1 LPLPRLFTPAGLS
14 SASTAGLDCSAYS
27 RRYTARRK
35 DKEFQEFKMSDA
47 PFDVV
52 GVGNAIV
59 DVIAQS
65 DENDLARLDLNKGTM
80 TLIDA
85 AQADWLYSEM
95 GPGVETSG
103 GSAANT
109 LAGIASLGGKGA
121 YIGKVR
127 DDQLGNVFSHD
138 IKATGVHFPVRP
150 ATEGAQTAR
159 CLIFV
164 TPDADRTMQT
174 FLGVSV
180 MLGPDDIDPETV
192 GSGQIT
198 YLEGYLF
205 DRDEAKEAFVKAA
218 ELAHAAGR
226 KVALTLSDPFCVD
239 RHRASFQYLVE
250 GHIDIVFA
258 NRDEI
263 TALYETDSFDDAV
276 SQLAGKVEMAAVT
289 RSELGSVIVTA
300 DGMVEI
306 PAEPVEKV
314 VDTTGAGDLYA
325 AGVLFGLTQGYE
337 LDVAGRIGSI
347 CAAEVISH
355 YGARPEVSLAELIKE
370 KLG

>member
-1 LPLPRLFTPAGLS
+1 MA
-14 SASTAGLDCSAYS
+14 
-27 RRYTARRK
+27 
-35 DKEFQEFKMSDA
+35 DA

-59 DVIAQS
+59 DVIAQA
-65 DENDLARLDLNKGTM
+65 DNALIERLKLSKGAM
-80 TLIDA
+80 TLIESDE
-85 AQADWLYSEM
+85 ADRLYSEM
-95 GPGVETSG
+95 GSGIETSG

-109 LAGIASLGGKGA
+109 LAGIASLGGKAA

-127 DDQLGNVFSHD
+127 DDQLGGVFSHD
-138 IKATGVHFPVRP
+138 IKAAGVDYRLRA
-150 ATEGAQTAR
+150 ATEGPTTAR

-174 FLGVSV
+174 YLGVSV
-180 MLGPDDIDPETV
+180 MLGSDDIDPEAI
-192 GSGQIT
+192 GDARIT

-205 DRDEAKEAFVKAA
+205 DREEAKEAFVKAA

-226 KVALTLSDPFCVD
+226 KVALSLSDPFCVD
-239 RHRASFQYLVE
+239 RHRASFQHLVE
-250 GHIDIVFA
+250 GHIDILFA
-258 NRDEI
+258 NHDEI
-263 TALYETDSFDDAV
+263 TSLYETDSFDDAV
-276 SQLAGKVEMAAVT
+276 GQLVGKVELAAVT
-289 RSELGSVIVTA
+289 RGAEGSVIVTSSEV
-300 DGMVEI
+300 VEI
-306 PAEPVEKV
+306 LAEAVDKV

-337 LDVAGRIGSI
+337 LDIAGRIGSI

-355 YGARPEVSLAELIKE
+355 YGARPETSLAALVKE

>member
-1 LPLPRLFTPAGLS
+1 MA
-14 SASTAGLDCSAYS
+14 
-27 RRYTARRK
+27 
-35 DKEFQEFKMSDA
+35 DA
-47 PFDVV
+47 QLDVV

-59 DVIAQS
+59 DVIAQA
-65 DENDLARLDLNKGTM
+65 DEALIERLNLSKGTM

-85 AQADWLYSEM
+85 EDADRLYGEM
-95 GPGVETSG
+95 GAGIETSG

-109 LAGIASLGGKGA
+109 LAGIASLGGAGA

-127 DDQLGNVFSHD
+127 DDQLGGVFSHD
-138 IKATGVHFPVRP
+138 IRAVGVDYRSRP
-150 ATEGAQTAR
+150 ATEGESTAR

-180 MLGPDDIDPETV
+180 MLGPDDIDPEAV
-192 GSGQIT
+192 GDAQIT

-226 KVALTLSDPFCVD
+226 KVALSLSDPFCVD
-239 RHRASFQYLVE
+239 RHRASFRHLVE
-250 GHIDIVFA
+250 GHVDILFA
-258 NRDEI
+258 NHDEI
-263 TALYETDSFDDAV
+263 TSLFETDSFDDAV
-276 SQLAGKVEMAAVT
+276 GQLVGKVDLAAVT
-289 RSELGSVIVTA
+289 RGAEGSVIVTA
-300 DGMVEI
+300 DQVIEI
-306 PAEPVEKV
+306 AAEPVENV

-337 LDVAGRIGSI
+337 LENAGRIGSI

-355 YGARPEVSLAELIKE
+355 YGARPAVSLSALVNE

>member
-1 LPLPRLFTPAGLS
+1 MA
-14 SASTAGLDCSAYS
+14 
-27 RRYTARRK
+27 
-35 DKEFQEFKMSDA
+35 DA
-47 PFDVV
+47 QFDVV

-59 DVIAQS
+59 DVIAQA
-65 DENDLARLDLNKGTM
+65 DEALIDRLKLSKGTM

-85 AQADWLYSEM
+85 DDADRLYGEM
-95 GPGVETSG
+95 DAGMETSG

-109 LAGIASLGGKGA
+109 LAGIASLGGAGA

-127 DDQLGNVFSHD
+127 DDQLGGVFSHD
-138 IKATGVHFPVRP
+138 IKAAGVDYRSRA
-150 ATEGAQTAR
+150 ATEGESTAR

-180 MLGPDDIDPETV
+180 MLGPDDIDPEAI
-192 GSGQIT
+192 GDAQIT

-205 DRDEAKEAFVKAA
+205 DRDAAKEAFVKAA

-226 KVALTLSDPFCVD
+226 KVALSLSDPFCVD
-239 RHRASFQYLVE
+239 RHRASFQHLVE
-250 GHIDIVFA
+250 GHVDILFA
-258 NRDEI
+258 NHDEI
-263 TALYETDSFDDAV
+263 TSLYETDSFDEAV
-276 SQLAGKVEMAAVT
+276 GKLVGKVDLAAVT
-289 RSELGSVIVTA
+289 RGAEGSVIVTA
-300 DGMVEI
+300 DQVIEI
-306 PAEPVEKV
+306 PAEPVTNI

-337 LDVAGRIGSI
+337 LEFAGRIGSI

-355 YGARPEVSLAELIKE
+355 YGARPETSLSALVKE

>member
-1 LPLPRLFTPAGLS
+1 MA
-14 SASTAGLDCSAYS
+14 
-27 RRYTARRK
+27 
-35 DKEFQEFKMSDA
+35 DA
-47 PFDVV
+47 QLDVV

-59 DVIAQS
+59 DVIAQT
-65 DENDLARLDLNKGTM
+65 DEALIDRLTLSKGTM

-85 AQADWLYSEM
+85 DEADRLYGEM
-95 GPGVETSG
+95 DAGMETSG

-109 LAGIASLGGKGA
+109 LAGIASLGGAGA

-127 DDQLGNVFSHD
+127 DDQLGGVFSHD
-138 IKATGVHFPVRP
+138 IQAAGVDYRSRP
-150 ATEGAQTAR
+150 ATEGESTAR

-180 MLGPDDIDPETV
+180 MLGPDDIDPEAI
-192 GSGQIT
+192 GDAQIT

-205 DRDEAKEAFVKAA
+205 DRDAAKEAFVKAA

-226 KVALTLSDPFCVD
+226 KVALSLSDPFCVD
-239 RHRASFQYLVE
+239 RHRASFQHLVE
-250 GHIDIVFA
+250 GHVDILFA
-258 NRDEI
+258 NHDEI
-263 TALYETDSFDDAV
+263 TSLYETDSFDDAV
-276 SQLAGKVEMAAVT
+276 GRLVGKVDLAAVT
-289 RSELGSVIVTA
+289 RGAEGSVIVTA
-300 DGMVEI
+300 DQVIEI
-306 PAEPVEKV
+306 PAEPVTNI

-337 LDVAGRIGSI
+337 LEIAGRIGSI

-355 YGARPEVSLAELIKE
+355 YGARPETSLSALVKE